1 MQIFLDFSAIKIKN
15 IAFISAILSG
25 VQDLSWTSIFSK
37 IGFLAVG
44 KYTLIESTEK
54 YLMVTVLTKS
64 LEPIPQQWTHK
75 ENFNLR
81 LRKKSGVQDLSWTS
95 KINFG
100 LLSWTSILTN

>member
-1 MQIFLDFSAIKIKN
+1 
-15 IAFISAILSG
+15 
-25 VQDLSWTSIFSK
+25 
-37 IGFLAVG
+37 
-44 KYTLIESTEK
+44 
-54 YLMVTVLTKS
+54 MVTVLTKS